1 MNAFTQHAAA
11 LAAAADVVPQADPR
25 AGYLE
30 QRDRIDAA
38 IGAVLAGGAYVLGE
52 EVEAFE
58 REFAAYVGVAHGVGV
73 ANGTDALSL
82 ALRGLG
88 VGPGD
93 RVATVSHT
101 AVATAAAIAAIGA
114 VPVLVDVDAARGTMD
129 PAHLEA
135 TLAATRV
142 AAVVVVHLYGQPA
155 DLGAIVPI
163 VRAHGAALVEDCAQA
178 HGATLDGRR
187 VGRFGDAAAFSFYPT
202 KNLGSFGDGGMV
214 TTDDAALAERVAGLR
229 QYGWGRERI
238 SATPGVNSRL
248 HALQAAILRVRLREL
263 DVDNARR
270 ARIAARYL
278 EAFAG
283 LPIGLPPRI
292 GGCGHA
298 WHQFVVRS
306 ADRAALR
313 AALDAEGVRTA
324 IHYPVPVHRQAAFA
338 DAATGPG
345 GLPRTEQLAD
355 TVFSL
360 PMFPQLPGASVERV
374 VAAMRRALDQPR

>member
-1 MNAFTQHAAA
+1 MNAFTQHATAI
-11 LAAAADVVPQADPR
+11 AAATDTVPQTDPR

-30 QRDRIDAA
+30 HRDRIDAA
-38 IGAVLAGGAYVLGE
+38 IAAVLAGGAYVLGQ
-52 EVEAFE
+52 EVEGLE

-114 VPVLVDVDAARGTMD
+114 EPVLVDVDDARGTMD
-129 PAHLEA
+129 PAQLEA

-163 VRAHGAALVEDCAQA
+163 VRAHGAVLVEDCAQA

-214 TTDDAALAERVAGLR
+214 TTDDAALAARVAALR
-229 QYGWGRERI
+229 QYGWGRERV
-238 SATPGVNSRL
+238 SVSQGVNSRL
-248 HALQAAILRVRLREL
+248 HELQAAILRVRLREL

-283 LPIGLPPRI
+283 LPLGLPARI
-292 GGCGHA
+292 EGCGHA

-306 ADRAALR
+306 ADRASLC
-313 AALDAEGVRTA
+313 AALDSEGVRTA
-324 IHYPVPVHRQAAFA
+324 IHYPVPVHRQPAFA
-338 DAATGPG
+338 GAATGPG
-345 GLPRTEQLAD
+345 GLPRTERLAD
-355 TVFSL
+355 TVLSL
-360 PMFPQLPGASVERV
+360 PMFPQLPDASVERV
-374 VAAMRRALDQPR
+374 IDAVGRALGQPR